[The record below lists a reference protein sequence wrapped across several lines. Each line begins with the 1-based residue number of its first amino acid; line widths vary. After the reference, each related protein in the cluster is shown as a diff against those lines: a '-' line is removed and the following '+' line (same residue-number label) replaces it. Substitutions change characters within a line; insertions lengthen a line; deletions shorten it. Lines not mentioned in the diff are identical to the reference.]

1 MILTDILSSER
12 VRVAAR
18 GTGVQSKD
26 EALRALAALLG
37 AGGTAPG
44 EADFYRVLVEREALQ
59 STGIGDGVAI
69 PHGALEN
76 LPGQVAA
83 LLICPGGSFDAIDG
97 GPVFIMFAVLT
108 PKRHGEREDP
118 ARISR
123 LLRTSFRQKL
133 WPRRSTAHGLIVS
146 GAEEGRAAD
155 RRVKRA
161 VGAQPRHDCAF
172 PLEFWQDARRG

>member
-37 AGGTAPG
+37 TAATAPG

-76 LPGQVAA
+76 LSGQVAA
-83 LLICPGGSFDAIDG
+83 LLICPGGVPFDAIDG
-97 GPVFIMFAVLT
+97 GPVYILFAVLT
-108 PKRHGEREDP
+108 PKRATGEHLKTL

-123 LLRTSFRQKL
+123 LLRDTSFRQKL
-133 WPRRSTAHGLIVS
+133 LAAADGREAYSLIRL
-146 GAEEGRAAD
+146 AEEGRAA
-155 RRVKRA
+155 
-161 VGAQPRHDCAF
+161 
-172 PLEFWQDARRG
+172 